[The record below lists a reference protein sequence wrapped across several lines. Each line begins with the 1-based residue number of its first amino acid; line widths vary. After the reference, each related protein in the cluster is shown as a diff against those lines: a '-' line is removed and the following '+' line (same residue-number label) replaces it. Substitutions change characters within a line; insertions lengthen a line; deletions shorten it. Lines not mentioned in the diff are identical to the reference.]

1 MKKLLRCWPTCLH
14 LLAAC
19 DYISSLAYPIQLRRS
34 LSVSQ
39 KSLILHKTYI
49 RYNASSK
56 RYSFLQDVFGKAFE
70 NDSTLS
76 KDKSQGQLEGPG
88 DSQDPTTAESRTLT
102 ETQEKWQR
110 LQQSSSAIELRG
122 KSIEMDFFL
131 TGVPNKDPSS
141 DLFGSRINISTRDRK
156 VGLSLPEKPTVAGIQ
171 LEFID
176 ESKCRCQTESAFT
189 IQNSLGDW
197 KFSDDN
203 AISSNRLVRFRI
215 FVKGFTRTVETR
227 GTIQK
232 VYWSKEDERTRQTST
247 MYSIPEGWLY
257 GEASLSRTPRG
268 DILWKDGIL
277 KIEKQQGFLG
287 AASTLVA
294 CGKFNVRFV
303 GEQN

>member
-1 MKKLLRCWPTCLH
+1 MKKLPRVWPSCLH

-19 DYISSLAYPIQLRRS
+19 NYISSLVYPLQLRRP
-34 LSVSQ
+34 LSISEQ
-39 KSLILHKTYI
+39 SLIFHKTYI
-49 RYNASSK
+49 RYCASSK
-56 RYSFLQDVFGKAFE
+56 RYSFLEDLFGKAFE

-88 DSQDPTTAESRTLT
+88 DSQDPTFAKRRTLT

-131 TGVPNKDPSS
+131 AGVPNKDPSS

-156 VGLSLPEKPTVAGIQ
+156 VGLSVPEKPTVSGIQ

-176 ESKCRCQTESAFT
+176 DCKCQCQTETAFT

-197 KFSDDN
+197 KFSDDSATN
-203 AISSNRLVRFRI
+203 SDRLVRFRI
-215 FVKGFTRTVETR
+215 LVKGFTRTVETK

-247 MYSIPEGWLY
+247 VYSIPEGWLY
-257 GEASLSRTPRG
+257 GEACLSRTQRG
-268 DILWKDGIL
+268 DIQWKDGIL

-294 CGKFNVRFV
+294 CGKFKFRSV